1 MLLPESVEKNKP
13 IVKLAIDELFDAAY
27 QNQKF
32 ENDLVLILANGTK
45 TNYPEETLKRLK
57 ISNYQIGHDLVHFRY
72 STFFDF
78 FTQYKRLR
86 DGEEY
91 DAIQDKQ
98 VYDETMVQM
107 QLLAYMKFWETDL
120 ILKRLYNL
128 SKLAQEEEFIWDIPQ
143 KELNERRR
151 LVKDEIQN
159 PVEEL
164 CPKFYDFIEDV
175 YSRQLRNA
183 IAHSQ
188 YYIMY
193 DNITLTNKEENKYYK
208 LNAISFERWDKIFT
222 KVILMHNLMVDNFNK
237 YHDLYVKKAE
247 SKHNGLRVIFPEKK
261 ESGLDRSAWIMFD
274 KERGLWYWNNNSKR

>member
-1 MLLPESVEKNKP
+1 MLLSESINKYKP
-13 IVKLAIDELFDAAY
+13 KVKEAIDELFSAAFT
-27 QNQKF
+27 NQKF
-32 ENDLVLILANGTK
+32 DNDLVLILANGTK
-45 TNYPEETLKRLK
+45 TDYPEETLKRLN
-57 ISNYQIGHDLVHFRY
+57 ISNYQIGHDFVHFRY

-86 DGEEY
+86 NEEEY
-91 DAIQDKQ
+91 ELIQDKQ
-98 VYDETMVQM
+98 LYKTMIQM

-128 SKLAQEEEFIWDIPQ
+128 ARLSQGKEFLWDIPQ

-159 PVEEL
+159 PIKGL
-164 CPKFYDFIEDV
+164 CPIFSDFIEDV

-193 DNITLTNKEENKYYK
+193 SNIYLTNKDENKFYI
-208 LNAISFERWDKIFT
+208 LNGISFERWDEIYT
-222 KVILMHNLMVDNFNK
+222 KVILMHNYMIDNFNK
-237 YHDLYVKKAE
+237 YFDFYKNKVE
-247 SKHNGLRVIFPEKK
+247 DKHNGLLVYFPDLNNN
-261 ESGLDRSAWIMFD
+261 GLNKSAWIKFD
-274 KERGLWYWNNNSKR
+274 KERKQWYWNNTFK